1 MPQYLPRHVLVPAI
15 PRHIGFLNYNRRLLA
30 MGAVV
35 ASGAMGGIYAM
46 PASAEVIH
54 EEVHVA
60 ELQSYIAPPIAMPAI
75 VRDSFGMSTFTL
87 VQWPVPSTSEMS
99 SGFGY
104 RSCDGRST
112 NHLGIDLNPGN
123 GYPIQA
129 VADGVVVTA
138 ETDGALGVHIVI
150 EHSVNG
156 QIVRSIYGHMQF
168 GSMMVA
174 VGDTVT
180 RGQQIGVVGSTGEST
195 GPHLHFGIMID
206 GAEVDPLPWLL
217 SNVNS

>member
-1 MPQYLPRHVLVPAI
+1 MV
-15 PRHIGFLNYNRRLLA
+15 
-30 MGAVV
+30 
-35 ASGAMGGIYAM
+35 
-46 PASAEVIH
+46 
-54 EEVHVA
+54 
-60 ELQSYIAPPIAMPAI
+60 
-75 VRDSFGMSTFTL
+75 VRDDDPLNPRTHFDNVGHMACWHRKYGL
-87 VQWPVPSTSEMS
+87 
-99 SGFGY
+99 G
-104 RSCDGRST
+104 DKD
-112 NHLGIDLNPGN
+112 HGIDLNPGN

-174 VGDTVT
+174 VGDTVA